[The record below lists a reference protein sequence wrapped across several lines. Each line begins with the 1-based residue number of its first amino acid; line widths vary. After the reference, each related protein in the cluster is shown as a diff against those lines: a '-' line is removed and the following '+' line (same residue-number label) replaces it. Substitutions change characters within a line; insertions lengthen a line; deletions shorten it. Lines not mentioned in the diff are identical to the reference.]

1 MDLSM
6 SLNYSLS
13 FTSIQTMLIYQPDP
27 KERIVWHGGE
37 STQLHYEINRGT
49 EWKPMATTTIYDFPT
64 GVKELLQQFQEYY
77 DYISPEVQ
85 GDMANYDY

>member
-1 MDLSM
+1 
-6 SLNYSLS
+6 
-13 FTSIQTMLIYQPDP
+13 MLIYQPDP

-49 EWKPMATTTIYDFPT
+49 GWKSMATTTINDPT
-64 GVKELLQQFQEYY
+64 GVKELQQQFQEYY

-85 GDMANYDY
+85 GDLFNYDW